1 MIYFSENYKLDF
13 RKWLSSPGAKSA
25 RDQSLWSL
33 LCISSRQ
40 LTGCEEICI
49 NRKLEGLRISYKSLF
64 TFKKNRG
71 ICFSLPLPPDFTAG
85 VRKEANLQMLHA
97 LPELCPGTKQALGVQ
112 NKSKSSISK
121 QTLNLPPRPSSRAWI
136 LYFLLP

>member
-64 TFKKNRG
+64 TFKKKERNLLL
-71 ICFSLPLPPDFTAG
+71 SPP
-85 VRKEANLQMLHA
+85 
-97 LPELCPGTKQALGVQ
+97 
-112 NKSKSSISK
+112 
-121 QTLNLPPRPSSRAWI
+121 PPRFYRRCEKGSEPANA
-136 LYFLLP
+136 PCPA